1 MAGNINLKATLAS
14 KSKDLKCMYCMIQ
27 EPSTAAALQPLVSRK
42 TSTENSVGGFP
53 KEIRDIVP
61 FPKSQLH
68 LPKCESENPPSDS

>member
-1 MAGNINLKATLAS
+1 
-14 KSKDLKCMYCMIQ
+14 MIQ

-61 FPKSQLH
+61 FRRANYISHSAKARTPQ
-68 LPKCESENPPSDS
+68 